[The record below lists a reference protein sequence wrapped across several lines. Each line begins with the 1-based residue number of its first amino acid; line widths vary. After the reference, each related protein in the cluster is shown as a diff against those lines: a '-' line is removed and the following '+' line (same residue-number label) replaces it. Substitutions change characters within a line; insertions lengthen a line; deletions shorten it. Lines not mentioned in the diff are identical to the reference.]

1 MPRHSRNASKK
12 FLKGVEVRAFRVSR
26 QLTQTELADWLGL
39 TPQAIGKYEVRGV
52 TKGTALAL
60 AAINRGLPPFKP
72 TKEDMKAV
80 ETHDRMRSIR
90 SMEDDK

>member
-1 MPRHSRNASKK
+1 MPRRSRNASKK
-12 FLKGVEVRAFRVSR
+12 FLNGIEVRAFRISKG
-26 QLTQTELADWLGL
+26 LTQTELADWLGL

-72 TKEDMKAV
+72 TKEDMKAM
-80 ETHDRMRSIR
+80 ETYDRMRSLR
-90 SMEDDK
+90 QMEVEE